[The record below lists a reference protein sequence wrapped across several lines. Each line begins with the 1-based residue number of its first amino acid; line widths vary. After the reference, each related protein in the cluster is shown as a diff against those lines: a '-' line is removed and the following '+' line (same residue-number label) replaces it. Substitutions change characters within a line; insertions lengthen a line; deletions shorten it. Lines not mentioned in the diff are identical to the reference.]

1 MIPYFPRNQ
10 TENDYRESEPVV
22 NLEVNLIVEC
32 WLVRMERE
40 KKSDGLERETNF
52 GKFWVGKTK

>member
-1 MIPYFPRNQ
+1 MLAG
-10 TENDYRESEPVV
+10 EDG
-22 NLEVNLIVEC
+22 
-32 WLVRMERE
+32 ERE